1 MANLKLNI
9 SNSQPRLNVSGANVR
24 STPIIA
30 TTNQTAVNDSF
41 YIVNSTSTFTDPTP
55 VSGKGYIVHVVS
67 GNATIDG
74 EVYSIGALVY
84 RFYNGT
90 AWVTKDYQSGS
101 SDPDTAFVIDITR
114 TSLIGLYA
122 SFGIIPKAQ
131 YRVTDALS
139 NTATIRVWS
148 IDTAKTDTNA
158 FKEGSFDGSIQV
170 NGEVGVYN
178 VLTDTFISAETTANK
193 VTNFNTIDNF
203 TYASTQAIVNTF
215 KYSETVTISNKKG
228 SLFTVAINVDVIPTV
243 QAIFNSANIGRTS
256 KLKIEMEGNF
266 LAASTAIIPNQGLIT
281 IDGTKAN
288 ITIDNNWNPTNGDLG
303 GSSWIA
309 VFQVGTTASL
319 IKNVEIY
326 GFTVTG
332 TCFRSITGSTTDLA
346 NIYFGTTTGVNLIWN
361 TSTGTIVNGTNGNKP
376 KIAFIFGEAV
386 MQNCFFHDMEVRNM
400 GTPITFEGMAKING
414 TPSENVLIYNIT
426 QEKVW
431 VGCQYYGNGYTYR
444 NCFIY
449 NISTFRCYDDAVAIC
464 GGSGGISGN
473 TYGFGTV
480 ENCGYWNI
488 TGFKGGLT
496 GAGAKF
502 DGGKQ
507 FVSGV
512 SAGSGIL
519 VNCTGFNVNMKTDGS
534 SEHLV
539 ATFEG
544 RNPATKDI
552 SFNQLTGLGKW
563 NSLGF
568 HQILGRDFDFGS
580 GGGESLNGMILQSG
594 TVPSDRQSINI
605 GSWSFKPRESTTGD
619 NRVGN
624 GLTLC
629 AGGATQGFRN
639 IFCTGKITT
648 YNIAVPINETT
659 PPSGFGVGATLQN
672 VYYNIDIRYS
682 FVSAVTIADCLFN
695 STNRVVELS
704 YFGQY
709 QGRYGDL
716 NILSGNLSVAGTAT
730 ASNLSGTNTGDQT
743 LNSLLPT
750 QTGNNG
756 KALFTD
762 GTNAT
767 WQTPSSSATKSI
779 NVISSNTTAGAVANT
794 DYIYLVSGTTTLT
807 LPTAVTNTN
816 KYEIKN
822 TGVNTVTIA
831 TTSSQTIDG
840 STTAPI
846 TPNTSLTLI
855 SNNINWFI
863 L

>member
-9 SNSQPRLNVSGANVR
+9 SNSQPRLNVSGANVS

-41 YIVNSTSTFTDPTP
+41 YIVNSASTFTDPTP

-74 EVYSIGALVY
+74 EVYSGGALVY

-90 AWVTKDYQSGS
+90 AWVTKDYQSNP

-114 TSLIGLYA
+114 TSLIGLYS

-139 NTATIRVWS
+139 STAVIRVWS
-148 IDTAKTDTNA
+148 IDTSKTDTNA

-178 VLTDTFISAETTANK
+178 VLTDTFTSNQSIYE
-193 VTNFNTIDNF
+193 
-203 TYASTQAIVNTF
+203 
-215 KYSETVTISNKKG
+215 YSETITISNNYG
-228 SLFTVAINVDVIPTV
+228 SDYTVASNVDVMPTF
-243 QAIFNSANIGRTS
+243 QTIFDSLDVNRTA
-256 KLKIEMEGNF
+256 KVKIKIEGNF
-266 LAASTAIIPNQGLIT
+266 LVASTAIVPNQGLIT
-281 IDGTKAN
+281 IDGTGAN
-288 ITIDNNWNPTNGDLG
+288 MTISNSWNPTNADLG

-309 VFQVGTTASL
+309 VFETGTRANL
-319 IKNVEIY
+319 IQDVEIY

-332 TCFRSITGSTTDLA
+332 TCFRSTTGSTTDLA
-346 NIYFGTTTGVNLIWN
+346 NIYFGTTTGTNLIWN
-361 TSTGTIVNGTNGNKP
+361 TTTGTVVNGTNGNKP
-376 KIAFIFGEAV
+376 KIAFIFSESV
-386 MQNCFFHDMEVRNM
+386 MVNCFFHDMKARNI

-580 GGGESLNGMILQSG
+580 GGGESLNGLILQSG

-619 NRVGN
+619 NRIGN

-629 AGGATQGFRN
+629 AGGATQGFKN

-682 FVSAVTIADCLFN
+682 FVSAVTIADCLFS

-716 NILSGNLSVAGTAT
+716 NILDGNLSVAGTAT

-743 LNSLLPT
+743 LNSLLPA
-750 QTGNNG
+750 QTDNNG
-756 KALFTD
+756 KVLQTD

-767 WQTPSSSATKSI
+767 WQTVSGGGQIDAGTPTSI
-779 NVISSNTTAGAVANT
+779 YGGTTA
-794 DYIYLVSGTTTLT
+794 
-807 LPTAVTNTN
+807 
-816 KYEIKN
+816 
-822 TGVNTVTIA
+822 
-831 TTSSQTIDG
+831 IDG
-840 STTAPI
+840 GDPTTI
-846 TPNTSLTLI
+846 
-855 SNNINWFI
+855 F
-863 L
+863 